1 MKKYDII
8 LVDLNPVRGSEQ
20 SGIRPCII
28 IQNNYANAV
37 ARTFVVA
44 IISTVIKE
52 YPHMIV
58 VDPSLAN

>member
-1 MKKYDII
+1 MQKYDIV

-28 IQNNYANAV
+28 IQNDYANAV

-44 IISTVIKE
+44 IISTVIKH

-58 VDPSLAN
+58 VDPSPEN